1 MANVSWNFYRLRR
14 RIDTLALV
22 STGRVSDYLTYLS
35 YCSEVRVIPASQQ
48 DFDLEFGPALLD
60 NRSSQVESSTQVPPE
75 VPTVI
80 PVREDGLEAT
90 VWLAGIEGDA
100 SKSPLSIPPPPKSVK
115 KKKTKEDSQE

>member
-1 MANVSWNFYRLRR
+1 MANVSWNFYRSRR

-35 YCSEVRVIPASQQ
+35 YCSEARVIPASQQ
-48 DFDLEFGPALLD
+48 DFDLEFGPALL
-60 NRSSQVESSTQVPPE
+60 NSQSSQVESSTQVPPE

-80 PVREDGLEAT
+80 PVQEDGLEAT
-90 VWLAGIEGDA
+90 VWLAGIEGHA